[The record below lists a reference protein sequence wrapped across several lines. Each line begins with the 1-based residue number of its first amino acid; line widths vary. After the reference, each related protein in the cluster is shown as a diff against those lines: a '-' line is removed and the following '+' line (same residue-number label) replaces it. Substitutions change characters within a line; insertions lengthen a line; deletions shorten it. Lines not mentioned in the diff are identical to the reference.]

1 MIKDK
6 AYYQRKAQEVVA
18 FLSHRGAERTDPDV
32 TPNAFS
38 VRDLADRLDFK
49 ATDWTRI
56 KEAALEAGVPLVG
69 IPGLG
74 HIRGSRQEVYKNLS
88 HSAAMVNG
96 WTRRGHR
103 YMRAMLRGGFT
114 IEEMQAAADTAGLD
128 PNVFYAMF
136 MPNLPRS
143 DDDE

>member
-1 MIKDK
+1 MKRDKTYYQDK
-6 AYYQRKAQEVVA
+6 ARQVVE
-18 FLSHRGAERTDPDV
+18 FLRHRGAERTDPDL
-32 TPNAFS
+32 TPPAFS

-49 ATDWTRI
+49 LADWTRI

-74 HIRGSRQEVYKNLS
+74 HIQGSRQEVYKNLS
-88 HSAAMVNG
+88 HSASMVNG

-114 IEEMQAAADTAGLD
+114 IEEMQAAADAADRD

-136 MPNLPRS
+136 MPNLRRE